1 MARQTLGYL
10 RNLFDREGIAP
21 RKRFGQNFLIDL
33 NLHDVIVAAGEVG
46 PDDVVLEVGPGAG
59 ALTRRM
65 ADLGAAV
72 VAVEID
78 PAMARLTRKAVEGCP
93 NVRVLQRDA
102 LANKN
107 RIAPEVLDA
116 IHAGLAVDPANRRFK
131 LVANLPY
138 NVATPILSNLL
149 VAEEP
154 PVELMAVTI
163 QWEVAER
170 IVAPPGS
177 SEYGSLSVLINAL
190 ATAEIVRKLPPTV
203 FWPRPLVDSA
213 IVVIRPDPARRAR
226 LADVPWFQSVV
237 RQVFNHRRKNIRRV
251 LHGYYRDLLEKSEIE
266 ELLARAGLAPDARA
280 ETMTVEQL
288 AGLASHLKER
298 LPSRSASDA
307 GLEEDAEDQHAA
319 DEDGDQV

>member
-10 RNLFDREGIAP
+10 RTLFEREGIAP
-21 RKRFGQNFLIDL
+21 RKRYGQNFLIDL

-46 PDDVVLEVGPGAG
+46 PNDVVLEVGPGAG

-72 VAVEID
+72 IAVEID
-78 PAMARLTRKAVEGCP
+78 PAMARLTRNAVEGRP
-93 NVRVLQRDA
+93 NVRVLHRDA

-116 IHAGLAVDPANRRFK
+116 VRAGLAVDPVARRFK

-138 NVATPILSNLL
+138 NVATPILTNLL

-154 PVELMAVTI
+154 RVELMAVTI

-170 IVAPPGS
+170 IVATPGTS
-177 SEYGSLSVLINAL
+177 AYGALSVLTNAL
-190 ATAEIVRKLPPTV
+190 ASAEIVRKLPPSV

-213 IVVIRPDPARRAR
+213 IMVIRPDPARRTR
-226 LADVPWFQSVV
+226 LGDVVWFQSVI
-237 RQVFNHRRKNIRRV
+237 RRVFNHRRKNIRRV
-251 LHGYYRDLLEKSEIE
+251 LHGYYRDMLTKSDIEDLLSQAE
-266 ELLARAGLAPDARA
+266 LAPDARA
-280 ETMTVEQL
+280 ETMTVDQL
-288 AGLASHLKER
+288 VGLAHRLKER
-298 LPSRSASDA
+298 LHAAPNWDGNSNSSEDS
-307 GLEEDAEDQHAA
+307 EDAL
-319 DEDGDQV
+319 DEKDDDE